1 MMTHNLRKSRRR
13 SRRRLHDG
21 PSTVMTMTVR
31 PRNVQP
37 FASAT
42 SSLEPAASASGQV
55 PRVVI
60 VGAGFGGL
68 NAATALRHEKVE
80 VTLIDRRNYHLF
92 QPLLYQVATA
102 GLSPADIAQPIR
114 SILRRQSNATV
125 LLGRVTQL
133 IPRRAMC

>member
-1 MMTHNLRKSRRR
+1 MTHNLRKSRRR
-13 SRRRLHDG
+13 SRRRLHDCR
-21 PSTVMTMTVR
+21 STVMTTTVR
-31 PRNVQP
+31 PRDVQLAQP

-42 SSLEPAASASGQV
+42 PSSEPAASASGQV

-102 GLSPADIAQPIR
+102 GPVAGGHRAANPQHPEAPAQRHRPTR
-114 SILRRQSNATV
+114 
-125 LLGRVTQL
+125 
-133 IPRRAMC
+133 PRDRH